1 MFPAMRYQI
10 WGLTECF
17 ATYNTFVRFFSWK
30 IEVCSS
36 GDAIDGVESWSQLS
50 GTDDEATT
58 VADSIN
64 TRRPKEKQ
72 SQVRLPQAK
81 YFAKQTPSHNE
92 TSMLQLQSG
101 LSTTYWVCQPPLPF
115 FTKAILLTRLLLDDD
130 HRIS

>member
-17 ATYNTFVRFFSWK
+17 ATYHTFVRFFSWK

-92 TSMLQLQSG
+92 TSMLQ
-101 LSTTYWVCQPPLPF
+101 
-115 FTKAILLTRLLLDDD
+115 R
-130 HRIS
+130 

>member
-17 ATYNTFVRFFSWK
+17 ATYHTFVRFFSWK

-36 GDAIDGVESWSQLS
+36 GDAIDRVESWSQLS

-72 SQVRLPQAK
+72 S
-81 YFAKQTPSHNE
+81 
-92 TSMLQLQSG
+92 
-101 LSTTYWVCQPPLPF
+101 
-115 FTKAILLTRLLLDDD
+115 
-130 HRIS
+130 